1 MLREVQPGDLIRT
14 ARARH
19 GVSQAQLAR
28 RAGTTQTAISRLEA
42 GRRSPSIET
51 LQRLLACMGERVEL
65 RAAPADPMSQRL
77 ARLHRLCLELSQV
90 KGAAA
95 R

>member
-1 MLREVQPGDLIRT
+1 MQPGDLIHA

-19 GVSQAQLAR
+19 GLSQSELAR

-42 GRRSPSIET
+42 GRRSPSIQT
-51 LQRLLACMGERVEL
+51 LQRLLACMEERVEL

-77 ARLHRLCLELSQV
+77 ARLHRLCLELTRV